1 LQNKDH
7 LIPNYNSVACFTEV
21 YQMTISSWQVLVTVF
36 TTVNP
41 ELIHPEYGGDQNW
54 QQPINKLELTIK
66 IQSEHNILAGTN

>member
-1 LQNKDH
+1 
-7 LIPNYNSVACFTEV
+7 
-21 YQMTISSWQVLVTVF
+21 MTISSWQVLVTVF